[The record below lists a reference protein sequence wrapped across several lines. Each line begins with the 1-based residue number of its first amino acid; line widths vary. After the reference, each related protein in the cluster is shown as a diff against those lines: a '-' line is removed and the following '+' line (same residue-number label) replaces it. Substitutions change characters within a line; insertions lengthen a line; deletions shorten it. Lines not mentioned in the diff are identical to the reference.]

1 MKRHTIFRSVVHFD
15 GCETGSTLSLV
26 EIAAEYSTEVSN
38 NKMAHNFVQ
47 KNNFSKLYCTH
58 NKILAEHA
66 TYSLLK
72 IVTMYLFPCKHNS
85 TMHAP
90 TEKKV
95 MLADQ
100 FISSF
105 TYLLKVERNQHN
117 LRVYHDEIRKHKA
130 GNTPAVNGIYV
141 WP

>member
-1 MKRHTIFRSVVHFD
+1 
-15 GCETGSTLSLV
+15 
-26 EIAAEYSTEVSN
+26 
-38 NKMAHNFVQ
+38 
-47 KNNFSKLYCTH
+47 
-58 NKILAEHA
+58 
-66 TYSLLK
+66 
-72 IVTMYLFPCKHNS
+72 
-85 TMHAP
+85 MHAP

-117 LRVYHDEIRKHKA
+117 LGVYHDEIRKHKA
-130 GNTPAVNGIYV
+130 GNAPAVNGIYV